1 MQKIIVTGA
10 AGFIGSTVVD
20 RLLADG
26 FRVIGIDNFSTG
38 QSAFLQ
44 KANRNENFSLIEAD
58 ILTENNLVEHFYGA
72 DVVFHFSANAD
83 VREGVNHPQRDL
95 EQNTIVTSRI
105 LDSCKQA
112 NVRRFVFSSTGSI
125 YGEAEQIPTPEDA
138 SFPIQTSL
146 YGASKLACEGMIQA
160 YSEAFGIE
168 SFIFRFVSILGP
180 RYTHGHVYDFV
191 KQLLIDGTR
200 LEVLGDGKQRKS
212 YLHVEDCVD
221 AMFFALSH
229 SDKKVNI
236 YNLGTN
242 EYCEVSQSIS
252 YIYVLN

>member
-1 MQKIIVTGA
+1 MY
-10 AGFIGSTVVD
+10 F
-20 RLLADG
+20 LL
-26 FRVIGIDNFSTG
+26 
-38 QSAFLQ
+38 QS
-44 KANRNENFSLIEAD
+44 
-58 ILTENNLVEHFYGA
+58 
-72 DVVFHFSANAD
+72 
-83 VREGVNHPQRDL
+83 
-95 EQNTIVTSRI
+95 
-105 LDSCKQA
+105 
-112 NVRRFVFSSTGSI
+112 SI

-236 YNLGTN
+236 YNLGTH

-252 YIYVLN
+252 YICAELNVNPNLSFGGGRQGWVGDNHLFISI